1 MTKNSEKR
9 VPALRFKGF
18 TNDWEQR
25 KLGCLMNITSVKR
38 IHQSDWR
45 KKGIPFYRARDIT
58 ALSKNLNIE
67 EPIFISRDLYEEYS
81 KISGKVQIND
91 LLVTGVGTIGVPLLV
106 QTVPLYFKD
115 GNIIWF
121 QNSNKLIG
129 LFFLYLFKTNTVQ
142 KYIHTTTGVGTVPT
156 YTIQSGKNTPVYI
169 TSKKEQKD
177 IGTIFQLIDNLISL
191 QQRKLDILIK
201 LNRNIIINLFKE
213 IRVNHHAIELKHT
226 ASNWKSARLKELGI
240 CQSGFGF
247 PIKEQNGSKGIPFFK
262 VSDFNTFG
270 NEIYLQ
276 YANNYVTN
284 HQIRKNKWK
293 IFDQVPAIV
302 FAKVGATI
310 FLNRKRMINEP
321 FLIDNNL
328 MAFELNRQK
337 LDYKFAKI
345 LFDNMYLP
353 KFAQVGALPSYNAS
367 DINAIKVKIPDMDSQ
382 KKIAN
387 IIMKNNNEIILQKQI
402 LQKGKELKQ
411 FLLQNIFI

>member
-1 MTKNSEKR
+1 MNRREVKR
-9 VPALRFKGF
+9 APVLRFKGF

-25 KLGCLMNITSVKR
+25 KFENLVSRLSKTSNNESLPNVTYDDIKSKENSLNKDITELT
-38 IHQSDWR
+38 HG
-45 KKGIPFYRARDIT
+45 KKGIHFNKDDI
-58 ALSKNLNIE
+58 L
-67 EPIFISRDLYEEYS
+67 F
-81 KISGKVQIND
+81 GK
-91 LLVTGVGTIGVPLLV
+91 LRPYL
-106 QTVPLYFKD
+106 
-115 GNIIWF
+115 GNILLARFNGIAVGDFWVLSPKDNNISSF
-121 QNSNKLIG
+121 LFDLIQTSK
-129 LFFLYLFKTNTVQ
+129 Y
-142 KYIHTTTGVGTVPT
+142 KYISNLSSGSKMPRSDWNLVSKASFWVP
-156 YTIQSGKNTPVYI
+156 IQQEQNKIGK
-169 TSKKEQKD
+169 
-177 IGTIFQLIDNLISL
+177 IFQLIDNLVSL

-302 FAKVGATI
+302 FAKVGAAI

-411 FLLQNIFI
+411 FLLQNMFI

>member
-1 MTKNSEKR
+1 
-9 VPALRFKGF
+9 
-18 TNDWEQR
+18 
-25 KLGCLMNITSVKR
+25 MNITSVKR

-191 QQRKLDILIK
+191 QQRKLKLLNKLKKGLINNILSSVLHFTSTKSVEHIVTFGDIFNYERPDNYIVSSE
-201 LNRNIIINLFKE
+201 NY
-213 IRVNHHAIELKHT
+213 V
-226 ASNWKSARLKELGI
+226 SS
-240 CQSGFGF
+240 
-247 PIKEQNGSKGIPFFK
+247 GIPVLTANKSFILGYSNENHPYNKGKAIIFDDFTLESKLVNFNFMVKSSAIKILTTKPSYDIDFCFVLLKNTPLIQEGHARHYISRVQPTK
-262 VSDFNTFG
+262 VKVPNLTLQRKYAKIFNTL
-270 NEIYLQ
+270 EYK
-276 YANNYVTN
+276 
-284 HQIRKNKWK
+284 IRNSNS
-293 IFDQVPAIV
+293 IQ
-302 FAKVGATI
+302 
-310 FLNRKRMINEP
+310 E
-321 FLIDNNL
+321 NL
-328 MAFELNRQK
+328 K
-337 LDYKFAKI
+337 L
-345 LFDNMYLP
+345 
-353 KFAQVGALPSYNAS
+353 
-367 DINAIKVKIPDMDSQ
+367 
-382 KKIAN
+382 
-387 IIMKNNNEIILQKQI
+387 
-402 LQKGKELKQ
+402 LKQ
-411 FLLQNIFI
+411 FLLQNMFI

>member
-1 MTKNSEKR
+1 MTKSDDKR

-18 TNDWEQR
+18 TDEWEQR
-25 KLGCLMNITSVKR
+25 KLGEISNIIAGGDKNINKIKKYGKYPVIANSINKNGIVGYYDNEYRVKAPAVTVTGR
-38 IHQSDWR
+38 GEIGHAV
-45 KKGIPFYRARDIT
+45 ARFQNFTPIVRLL
-58 ALSKNLNIE
+58 ALSSKLD
-67 EPIFISRDLYEEYS
+67 PIFLANSIN
-81 KISGKVQIND
+81 KIRFFNES
-91 LLVTGVGTIGVPLLV
+91 TGVPQLTKPQLSTYSIIIPSVEEQNNIG
-106 QTVPLYFKD
+106 
-115 GNIIWF
+115 
-121 QNSNKLIG
+121 KLI
-129 LFFLYLFKTNTVQ
+129 LLIE
-142 KYIHTTTGVGTVPT
+142 KYIH
-156 YTIQSGKNTPVYI
+156 
-169 TSKKEQKD
+169 
-177 IGTIFQLIDNLISL
+177 L

-302 FAKVGATI
+302 FAKVGAAI

-328 MAFELNRQK
+328 MAFELNLQK

-411 FLLQNIFI
+411 FLLQNMFI

>member
-1 MTKNSEKR
+1 MNKKEVKKA
-9 VPALRFKGF
+9 PALRFKGF

-25 KLGCLMNITSVKR
+25 KLNSFLVEYKKKTKINNQYPVLTSSRQGIFFQKDYYDGNQIASKNNVGYNIVPRDYFTYRHMSDDTIFHFNINTLCDYGIVSTLYPVFTTINQLSSSWLYYYLNYGNDMKRYALLQKQGGSRTYMYFSKLKNMLAHIPSVKEQDS
-38 IHQSDWR
+38 I
-45 KKGIPFYRARDIT
+45 A
-58 ALSKNLNIE
+58 
-67 EPIFISRDLYEEYS
+67 
-81 KISGKVQIND
+81 KI
-91 LLVTGVGTIGVPLLV
+91 LLKI
-106 QTVPLYFKD
+106 D
-115 GNIIWF
+115 
-121 QNSNKLIG
+121 KLI
-129 LFFLYLFKTNTVQ
+129 T
-142 KYIHTTTGVGTVPT
+142 
-156 YTIQSGKNTPVYI
+156 
-169 TSKKEQKD
+169 
-177 IGTIFQLIDNLISL
+177 L

-302 FAKVGATI
+302 FAKVGAAI

-328 MAFELNRQK
+328 MAFELNLQK

-411 FLLQNIFI
+411 FLLQNMFI

>member
-1 MTKNSEKR
+1 
-9 VPALRFKGF
+9 
-18 TNDWEQR
+18 
-25 KLGCLMNITSVKR
+25 MNITSVKR

-191 QQRKLDILIK
+191 QQRKLKLLKVMKKALSQYMFCQETEFVPILRFNSFSDKWKYERLKKLIVKEIK
-201 LNRNIIINLFKE
+201 GKAKAGMKGTKSTYIDTALLNGGSITKVDSPTDTFHNDIIILWDGSQAGKIYHGFTGALGSTLKSYKPKYSGGFLYQYLKSKEPIIFLRYRTPNIPHVIKDFTEIFK
-213 IRVNHHAIELKHT
+213 INVP
-226 ASNWKSARLKELGI
+226 SV
-240 CQSGFGF
+240 
-247 PIKEQNGSKGIPFFK
+247 KEQEKISKTL
-262 VSDFNTFG
+262 N
-270 NEIYLQ
+270 YL
-276 YANNYVTN
+276 
-284 HQIRKNKWK
+284 
-293 IFDQVPAIV
+293 DQ
-302 FAKVGATI
+302 
-310 FLNRKRMINEP
+310 R
-321 FLIDNNL
+321 
-328 MAFELNRQK
+328 
-337 LDYKFAKI
+337 I
-345 LFDNMYLP
+345 L
-353 KFAQVGALPSYNAS
+353 VET
-367 DINAIKVKIPDMDSQ
+367 
-382 KKIAN
+382 KKIGS
-387 IIMKNNNEIILQKQI
+387 IKKIKK
-402 LQKGKELKQ
+402 
-411 FLLQNIFI
+411 FLLQNMFI

>member
-1 MTKNSEKR
+1 MKR
-9 VPALRFKGF
+9 APVLRFKGF

-302 FAKVGATI
+302 FAKVGAAI

-411 FLLQNIFI
+411 FLLQNMFI

>member
-1 MTKNSEKR
+1 
-9 VPALRFKGF
+9 
-18 TNDWEQR
+18 
-25 KLGCLMNITSVKR
+25 MNITSVKR

-191 QQRKLDILIK
+191 QQRKLRLLK
-201 LNRNIIINLFKE
+201 LLKKATQQNIFASTECLPKLKYRNLTEKWQ
-213 IRVNHHAIELKHT
+213 LY
-226 ASNWKSARLKELGI
+226 RLKD
-240 CQSGFGF
+240 
-247 PIKEQNGSKGIPFFK
+247 
-262 VSDFNTFG
+262 V
-270 NEIYLQ
+270 
-276 YANNYVTN
+276 
-284 HQIRKNKWK
+284 
-293 IFDQVPAIV
+293 
-302 FAKVGATI
+302 
-310 FLNRKRMINEP
+310 
-321 FLIDNNL
+321 
-328 MAFELNRQK
+328 
-337 LDYKFAKI
+337 AKI
-345 LFDNMYLP
+345 TMGQSPNSKNYTQNPIDHILV
-353 KFAQVGALPSYNAS
+353 QGNA
-367 DINAIKVKIPDMDSQ
+367 DIRNGYVFPRIWTTEIT
-382 KKIAN
+382 KIAN
-387 IIMKNNNEIILQKQI
+387 KGDIILCVRAPAGDVGRTKFNVVIGRGVAAIKGNDFIFQQLQFMKSSGYWKKYISGSTFESINSNDIKNAKIFCPSQLEQKNISSLLDDIDTSIQI
-402 LQKGKELKQ
+402 QQKNILDFKYIKQ
-411 FLLQNIFI
+411 FLLQNMFI

>member
-1 MTKNSEKR
+1 
-9 VPALRFKGF
+9 
-18 TNDWEQR
+18 
-25 KLGCLMNITSVKR
+25 MNITSVKR

-191 QQRKLDILIK
+191 QQRKLKLLKLLKKAMLQTLFTNKSIPNLRFISFDKSWDIVK
-201 LNRNIIINLFKE
+201 LKDVGKATGGTSIESEFTSIEGTHKVISIGSYKE
-213 IRVNHHAIELKHT
+213 NHTYNDQGIRVNLNDKTKKRVLNKDDLTMILNDKTTSGRIIGSVLLIPVDNVFVYNQRTERIEPNHKKFSSKFLYQYLNSPNIRNKIV
-226 ASNWKSARLKELGI
+226 SNAQGNTQIYVNWSSISKIKYLMPQK
-240 CQSGFGF
+240 
-247 PIKEQNGSKGIPFFK
+247 KEQDKMKCLII
-262 VSDFNTFG
+262 VR
-270 NEIYLQ
+270 
-276 YANNYVTN
+276 
-284 HQIRKNKWK
+284 HK
-293 IFDQVPAIV
+293 I
-302 FAKVGATI
+302 
-310 FLNRKRMINEP
+310 
-321 FLIDNNL
+321 
-328 MAFELNRQK
+328 
-337 LDYKFAKI
+337 
-345 LFDNMYLP
+345 
-353 KFAQVGALPSYNAS
+353 
-367 DINAIKVKIPDMDSQ
+367 
-382 KKIAN
+382 
-387 IIMKNNNEIILQKQI
+387 
-402 LQKGKELKQ
+402 
-411 FLLQNIFI
+411 

>member
-1 MTKNSEKR
+1 
-9 VPALRFKGF
+9 
-18 TNDWEQR
+18 
-25 KLGCLMNITSVKR
+25 MNITSVKR

-191 QQRKLDILIK
+191 QQRKLKLLKLLKKAMLQTLFTNKSIPNLRFISFDKSWDIVK
-201 LNRNIIINLFKE
+201 LKDVGKATGGTSIESEFTSIEGTHKVISIGSYKE
-213 IRVNHHAIELKHT
+213 NHTYNDQGIRVNLNDKTKKRVLNKDDLTMILNDKTTSGRIIGSVLLIPVDNVFVYNQRTERIEPNHKKFSSKFLYQYLNSPNIRNKIV
-226 ASNWKSARLKELGI
+226 SNAQENTQIYVNWSSISKIKYLMPQK
-240 CQSGFGF
+240 
-247 PIKEQNGSKGIPFFK
+247 KEQDKISKLLFIL
-262 VSDFNTFG
+262 DF
-270 NEIYLQ
+270 II
-276 YANNYVTN
+276 NN
-284 HQIRKNKWK
+284 QQLR
-293 IFDQVPAIV
+293 
-302 FAKVGATI
+302 
-310 FLNRKRMINEP
+310 
-321 FLIDNNL
+321 
-328 MAFELNRQK
+328 
-337 LDYKFAKI
+337 
-345 LFDNMYLP
+345 
-353 KFAQVGALPSYNAS
+353 
-367 DINAIKVKIPDMDSQ
+367 IKKY
-382 KKIAN
+382 
-387 IIMKNNNEIILQKQI
+387 ERF
-402 LQKGKELKQ
+402 KQ
-411 FLLQNIFI
+411 FLLQNMFI

>member
-1 MTKNSEKR
+1 MNRREMKR
-9 VPALRFKGF
+9 APVLRFKGF

-25 KLGCLMNITSVKR
+25 KLKDCLEINSGRDYKHLHSGNIPVFGTGGYMLSV
-38 IHQSDWR
+38 DE
-45 KKGIPFYRARDIT
+45 
-58 ALSKNLNIE
+58 ALSYKNAIG
-67 EPIFISRDLYEEYS
+67 IGR
-81 KISGKVQIND
+81 K
-91 LLVTGVGTIGVPLLV
+91 GTIDKPQLLIAPFW
-106 QTVPLYFKD
+106 TVD
-115 GNIIWF
+115 T
-121 QNSNKLIG
+121 
-129 LFFLYLFKTNTVQ
+129 LFFLTPENDTDLYFLFSFFQ
-142 KYIHTTTGVGTVPT
+142 KVNWKKYDESTGLP
-156 YTIQSGKNTPVYI
+156 SL
-169 TSKKEQKD
+169 SKKTISTIKIKTPSKNEQIK
-177 IGTIFQLIDNLISL
+177 IGTLIQKVNNLISL

-302 FAKVGATI
+302 FAKVGAAI

-411 FLLQNIFI
+411 FLLQNMFI